1 MYLVFPAVYS
11 NITMAKVFAKVS
23 PNQYLLLNPSF
34 SLVGVMFKFQTE
46 EPAEFYKLN
55 VTPKH
60 YRDDKLFGEMY
71 AVIGC
76 FQEKNSSMSG
86 FLVVVHS
93 TVDLVEEHVSIVNDS
108 GVVLDEVPG
117 LDRAHSL
124 HLVCFGKLVLN
135 KIRKRTCQII
145 SSLNFTNQALSG
157 HYIMSLFK
165 VPLFFHPEQSSKA
178 TINQIECNWIRLFQ
192 NVEDITESYI
202 DTTNKRSHVLVVT
215 SELAN
220 QLIESADL
228 SPLHGCQVA
237 KKMKTIRR
245 EVTDVAYSKIFEHKK
260 SMKDMI
266 NLREESISLFD
277 GSFNHRCEAEQF
289 SIGYLKMKGLCLS
302 DTQSA
307 ATAASV
313 LMDPFYRIDDCKE
326 LNENVI
332 AKVGIDVDQVIIV
345 QNY

>member
-1 MYLVFPAVYS
+1 
-11 NITMAKVFAKVS
+11 MAKVFAKVS
-23 PNQYLLLNPSF
+23 PNQFLLLNPSL
-34 SLVGVMFKFQTE
+34 SLVGLMFKFQTE
-46 EPAEFYKLN
+46 EPAEFYELN
-55 VTPKH
+55 VTPK
-60 YRDDKLFGEMY
+60 YFPDDKLFGEMY
-71 AVIGC
+71 AVIGS
-76 FQEKNSSMSG
+76 FQENKSFTSG

-93 TVDLVEEHVSIVNDS
+93 AIDLVEGQAGIVDDPD
-108 GVVLDEVPG
+108 VVLDEVPG
-117 LDRAHSL
+117 LDRTHSL

-135 KIRKRTCQII
+135 KIRKRTCQIPY
-145 SSLNFTNQALSG
+145 SVNLLNQASSG

-165 VPLFFHPEQSSKA
+165 VPLFFHPEQASKA

-192 NVEDITESYI
+192 NGEDISDSHFERTS
-202 DTTNKRSHVLVVT
+202 KRSHVLVVT
-215 SELAN
+215 SDLVD

-228 SPLHGCQVA
+228 SPRRGCQVA
-237 KKMKTIRR
+237 KKMKSIRR
-245 EVTDVAYSKIFEHKK
+245 EVTDVVYSKIVEDKK

-289 SIGYLKMKGLCLS
+289 SSGYLKMKGLCLS
-302 DTQSA
+302 GTQSA

-332 AKVGIDVDQVIIV
+332 ANVGIDVDQVIIV
-345 QNY
+345 QNC